1 MIRVVDLHKTFGG
14 QEVLRGINVEFETG
28 KITTIIGGS
37 GSGKTVLLKHLN
49 ALLLPDRGSVLVDGR
64 DITKLG
70 QSALNE
76 VRQKFGMLFQ
86 SAALLDSMTIYDN
99 VAFPLREKTKLKEKD
114 IEQKANDSL
123 AQVGLAGMGYKFP
136 AEVSGG
142 MKKRAGLAR
151 ALVTQPEIMLFDE
164 PTTGLDP
171 LLGKSI
177 HELIRRM
184 HEKFR
189 FTGVIVSHD
198 IPEVFKFSDRVAMLA
213 NGVIIEAGKTRVEA
227 SIGVD
232 LKLAYKDLEK
242 HKPVK
247 SLPKSAPAEVL
258 HSVKSPPII
267 FVVGTVIWLGARVSG
282 NR

>member
-123 AQVGLAGMGYKFP
+123 AQVGLAGMGYKFLR
-136 AEVSGG
+136 
-142 MKKRAGLAR
+142 K
-151 ALVTQPEIMLFDE
+151 
-164 PTTGLDP
+164 
-171 LLGKSI
+171 
-177 HELIRRM
+177 
-184 HEKFR
+184 
-189 FTGVIVSHD
+189 
-198 IPEVFKFSDRVAMLA
+198 
-213 NGVIIEAGKTRVEA
+213 
-227 SIGVD
+227 
-232 LKLAYKDLEK
+232 
-242 HKPVK
+242 
-247 SLPKSAPAEVL
+247 
-258 HSVKSPPII
+258 
-267 FVVGTVIWLGARVSG
+267 
-282 NR
+282 